1 MIEPRARPTKELSE
15 RLMQWP
21 AINCHAR
28 ALPLSHA
35 TNNRQSCQMTQNFI
49 QVHVL
54 IKKPYPLLFNK
65 STIVVLAAKPMCQR
79 PILKDSNTIAMQ
91 WCLISGTGTPIRLD
105 CVRYWH
111 LDSLLIVCSWQNT
124 KQDQSLDQSRDSA
137 QVSAIHRKKPLSAI
151 HSKFSSIKS
160 LQSNII
166 KNEIFFDQ
174 HIDKHMVGNIYFV
187 GLDTVGISE
196 CFPDIDRSG
205 GNLKMCTDK
214 VWVGWWDFYL
224 RENIWNGNL
233 ARRCFMQ
240 ISVERRKGFC
250 GIF

>member
-21 AINCHAR
+21 ASNCHAR
-28 ALPLSHA
+28 ALPVSHA

-151 HSKFSSIKS
+151 HRKFSSIKS

-174 HIDKHMVGNIYFV
+174 HI
-187 GLDTVGISE
+187 LT
-196 CFPDIDRSG
+196 
-205 GNLKMCTDK
+205 
-214 VWVGWWDFYL
+214 
-224 RENIWNGNL
+224 NIWSATFILLG
-233 ARRCFMQ
+233 
-240 ISVERRKGFC
+240 
-250 GIF
+250 